1 MRVLALVV
9 AVMSNGAVAVLL
21 RTEQSSRSPVK
32 KVLSMLQAMQLKVKS
47 EGQEHSGVFDKYT
60 CFCKNSQATLQ
71 DQQRQAEGALPQ
83 LRSRVREMGAMWA
96 SLDSEIQQHKQ
107 ERNDGKK
114 VIARATE
121 IRDKESQQYLQD
133 EQSQREIIQSLRQ
146 AVQSLTAGQQG
157 VFLQTKSAETLRSL
171 SLSADMTTSDR
182 DMLSSFLSQ
191 GDSLVPSN
199 TNALLGMLKQMQ
211 EETSKDFG
219 EMQKMEMQ
227 RIAEHRSLMDANSKQ
242 LSAAMQAIEE
252 KMNRLMEL
260 KIELTKVKADLKI
273 TEENAKQT
281 ASFSTNLA
289 ASCEEKKL
297 EWQSFEVARVQEM
310 EALAKLVTF
319 LDSGEVREVM
329 RNATKSPALVQT
341 AAEEIPAPAPSLSFL
356 QLGAGA
362 AQDAWPNS
370 GGLDLVELA
379 MRRKPGGIKGVVG
392 KIDTMRD
399 VLQQQGQSD
408 EEHRL
413 YCQAKLA
420 KADAAK
426 ADKTHDIDDATS
438 IMATLVNELGTVGTE
453 IQNSQEQLNA
463 LDQQVQQTT
472 SDRKQEHLL
481 VVHGRTANTAAA
493 DVLDMAQKRLA
504 KFYASS
510 LYQSSAVSTH
520 VAGKSSATKTASAE
534 HVKSHNKKGSPSEMF
549 MLFKGVQDIITN
561 KISLI
566 AKSDVSGQERYE
578 SFVRHSNAQKD
589 LTLKNLGSKQEAKA
603 ELEVALQKSREGIRS
618 KNEVLSAIEDE
629 IRGLHA
635 DCDFLLKNFELRRDA
650 RQTEQQ
656 SLARAKGTLEATAE
670 DGE

>member
-1 MRVLALVV
+1 MLVLALVV
-9 AVMSNGAVAVLL
+9 AMMSNGAVAVLL

-47 EGQEHSGVFDKYT
+47 EGQEHSAVFDKYT
-60 CFCKNSQATLQ
+60 CFCKKSQATLQ

-96 SLDSEIQQHKQ
+96 SLDSEIEQHKQ

-146 AVQSLTAGQQG
+146 AVQSVAAGQQG
-157 VFLQTKSAETLRSL
+157 VFLQTKSSETLRRL

-199 TNALLGMLKQMQ
+199 NNALLGMLKQMQ
-211 EETSKDFG
+211 EETSKDFE

-260 KIELTKVKADLKI
+260 KVELTKVKADLKM
-273 TEENAKQT
+273 TVENAKQT
-281 ASFSTNLA
+281 ASFSTDLA

-329 RNATKSPALVQT
+329 RNATKSVALVQT
-341 AAEEIPAPAPSLSFL
+341 AEEIPAPAPTLSFL
-356 QLGAGA
+356 QLGADA
-362 AQDAWPNS
+362 AQDAWPN
-370 GGLDLVELA
+370 GRGLDLIELA

-408 EEHRL
+408 EEHQL

-420 KADAAK
+420 KANAAK
-426 ADKTHDIDDATS
+426 ADKTHDIDDATA

-453 IQNSQEQLNA
+453 IQNSQEQLTA

-549 MLFKGVQDIITN
+549 MLFKGVQDIIKN

-603 ELEVALQKSREGIRS
+603 ELEVALQKSREGLRS

-635 DCDFLLKNFELRRDA
+635 DCDFLLKNFDLRRDA